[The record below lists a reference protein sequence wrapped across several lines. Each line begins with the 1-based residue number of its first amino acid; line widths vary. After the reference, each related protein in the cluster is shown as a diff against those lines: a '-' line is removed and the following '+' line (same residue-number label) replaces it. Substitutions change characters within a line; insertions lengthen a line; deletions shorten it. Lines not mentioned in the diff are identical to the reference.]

1 MAAEFPLNIIIRAVD
16 KLTAPLRAIT
26 ARMERLTA
34 PARRVAAAFRAFSQ
48 ASGVDRLSR
57 SLGGVV
63 GGFRNLGGAVANVVG
78 RIGIALGAMGYLF
91 KNQFVDTA
99 AEFETFRTVLETIE
113 GSSSAASKS
122 MAWISDFAA
131 KTPYELAQV
140 TEAFV
145 KLRAYGMDPTDGLL
159 TTLGDT
165 ASAMGKPLM
174 SAVEAIADAMTGEN
188 ERLKEFGIRAT
199 KSGDKIT
206 YEYMQNGKTMTAS
219 AKASS
224 REQIL
229 AVLSAILNPKYAGAM
244 DKQSRTWKGMI
255 SNLSDQWARFT
266 NMTMDAG
273 LFDFL
278 RKKLEGLLAA
288 VNRMADNGSLQE
300 WAERLGGAF
309 TRAFTTIADAV
320 PRIATVVQDVAKRMQ
335 PLADMV
341 GGWPML
347 LGGIA
352 AAIVGGPILAALA
365 TLTGAV
371 ITLGAALLATPVGW
385 VIGAVA
391 IIAGA
396 VFLIYRNWEKLPD
409 FFLGIWDR
417 VAGVFKKYQ
426 WAALL
431 VPFIGPIA
439 TIYNNWGGI
448 TGFFRGLWDGVKT
461 IFTDSIGWIAEKIDW
476 LLKLPGK

>member
-1 MAAEFPLNIIIRAVD
+1 
-16 KLTAPLRAIT
+16 
-26 ARMERLTA
+26 
-34 PARRVAAAFRAFSQ
+34 
-48 ASGVDRLSR
+48 
-57 SLGGVV
+57 
-63 GGFRNLGGAVANVVG
+63 
-78 RIGIALGAMGYLF
+78 MGYLF

-113 GSSSAASKS
+113 GSSAAASKS

-140 TEAFV
+140 TDAFV

-255 SNLSDQWARFT
+255 SNMSDQWSRFT

-278 RKKLEGLLAA
+278 RGKLEGLLAA
-288 VNRMADNGSLQE
+288 VNRMADNGSLQK
-300 WAERLGGAF
+300 WADRLGGAL
-309 TRAFTTIADAV
+309 TRAFTAIADAV

-335 PLADMV
+335 PFADFV
-341 GGWPML
+341 GGWGPL
-347 LGGIA
+347 LAGVA

-396 VFLIYRNWEKLPD
+396 
-409 FFLGIWDR
+409 
-417 VAGVFKKYQ
+417 
-426 WAALL
+426 
-431 VPFIGPIA
+431 
-439 TIYNNWGGI
+439 
-448 TGFFRGLWDGVKT
+448 
-461 IFTDSIGWIAEKIDW
+461 
-476 LLKLPGK
+476 